1 MSGHSKWATTKRH
14 KASVDAKRGK
24 IFSVVSKEITLA
36 ARDGGKDPEF
46 NPRLRTL
53 ITKAKQSNMPAD
65 NIDRAIKK
73 GTGELG
79 GIIIEELLYEGY
91 APGGVGLIV
100 EVTTDNKNR
109 SASEVRSTFSK
120 AGGNLAG
127 AGALAFNFKRKGQ
140 FLLAKEKIG
149 EDDLTELA
157 LENDAEDVIVE
168 EEHYEVIC
176 ETALYDQIAEALS
189 NAEISPDSSELA
201 YLPNNLVQVTDE
213 DVARKILKLV
223 DDRRRAISMALDS
236 AGNEDC
242 VLIAGKGH
250 ETFQEVQY
258 TAIPFDDRTVAGELL
273 SAKHLTD

>member
-65 NIDRAIKK
+65 NIERAIKK

-79 GIIIEELLYEGY
+79 GVVIEELLYEGY
-91 APGGVGLIV
+91 GPGGVGLIV

-120 AGGNLAG
+120 GGGNLAG

-140 FLLAKEKIG
+140 ILIAKEKID
-149 EDDLTELA
+149 EDSLTELA

-168 EEHYEVIC
+168 DDHYEVIC
-176 ETALYDQIAEALS
+176 ETAHYDKIAEALS
-189 NAEISPDSSELA
+189 VAEILPDSSELA

-213 DVARKILKLV
+213 DTARKILKLV
-223 DDRRRAISMALDS
+223 DNLEELEDVKAVHGNYDIEDALLES
-236 AGNEDC
+236 LN
-242 VLIAGKGH
+242 
-250 ETFQEVQY
+250 
-258 TAIPFDDRTVAGELL
+258 
-273 SAKHLTD
+273 